1 MDIYSAEIQV
11 NKLLDYVKSLS
22 DAKPRMY
29 QKSKDRLKELASTCN
44 QVVSVIA
51 EILQDEALLS
61 DQDEFGG
68 SNVNDFNAVL
78 NSMEDQITELRQF
91 LSTPR
96 TTSYDTDLNST
107 SAKKQAIYAYKH
119 CLSSIA
125 HSDIAVLEAEDC
137 GKLLWD
143 WFNSRFL
150 ASSDTFKYNIKRI
163 PGWIRDIIL
172 LYSYHFEDGTLNEFR
187 SSFHTWIASISE
199 DNNYAVPF
207 EVYSFN
213 KKPDPKKMTLSAA
226 VIWDVLMDYG
236 LKDICKNSSEL
247 YPSEDCV
254 ESLISSLN
262 SDVLDPYKHYM
273 YDHSVLDTCH
283 LTLKLK
289 GGDLN

>member
-107 SAKKQAIYAYKH
+107 SAKKQAIYAY
-119 CLSSIA
+119 S
-125 HSDIAVLEAEDC
+125 
-137 GKLLWD
+137 
-143 WFNSRFL
+143 
-150 ASSDTFKYNIKRI
+150 
-163 PGWIRDIIL
+163 
-172 LYSYHFEDGTLNEFR
+172 
-187 SSFHTWIASISE
+187 
-199 DNNYAVPF
+199 
-207 EVYSFN
+207 
-213 KKPDPKKMTLSAA
+213 
-226 VIWDVLMDYG
+226 
-236 LKDICKNSSEL
+236 
-247 YPSEDCV
+247 
-254 ESLISSLN
+254 
-262 SDVLDPYKHYM
+262 
-273 YDHSVLDTCH
+273 
-283 LTLKLK
+283 
-289 GGDLN
+289 